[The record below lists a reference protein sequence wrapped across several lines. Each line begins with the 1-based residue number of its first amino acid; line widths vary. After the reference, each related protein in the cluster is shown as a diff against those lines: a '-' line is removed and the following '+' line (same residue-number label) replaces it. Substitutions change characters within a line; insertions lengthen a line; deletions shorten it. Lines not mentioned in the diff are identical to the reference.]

1 MKFLLDKIGRS
12 VLLSN
17 HNPVLKKEQIKIN
30 ENQVKSVWLQCII
43 LFVLYTTIAFF
54 LKNVVKTTS

>member
-1 MKFLLDKIGRS
+1 MKFLLDEIGRS